1 MRKKRIDDRYEV
13 GDDGRVYSEGLPLKP
28 VRGEWVS
35 IGGERR
41 KVAYLVA
48 RAFVPNPEGR
58 EYVVHKNG
66 DAKDHRACNLAWS
79 ERKEEVRKGP
89 KPRMV
94 PVVQYSLDGERLRVW
109 NSASEAAEVL
119 GIRASLIR
127 AALRRGG
134 GRTGGFF
141 WMYL

>member
-1 MRKKRIDDRYEV
+1 MMRKSLGGRYSV
-13 GDDGRVYSEGLPLKP
+13 GDDGRVYSDGLPLTP
-28 VRGEWVS
+28 VRGDWVS
-35 IGGERR
+35 LGGERR

-58 EYVVHKNG
+58 EFVVHLNG
-66 DAKDHRACNLAWS
+66 DVRDHRACNLEWS
-79 ERKEEVRKGP
+79 DRKEEVRRGP

-94 PVVQYSLDGERLRVW
+94 PVVQYSLEGERIEVFRDV
-109 NSASEAAEVL
+109 SEAARKSGV
-119 GIRASLIR
+119 RSDLIR